1 MLAVNTTAGTRTR
14 VYVRKRVSRSTMDR
28 FRKIE
33 EGSTLLFERDNEHE
47 RNFYIRI
54 FKRIIRNNSSNR
66 VSRRSGVDGA
76 ATFVGTMEKSAVRN
90 GITWKL
96 VGYIERDI
104 GRSWSI
110 QWVHLVELLEG
121 SSGKGEGIVPVHRRV
136 PATNRGCIIHSLGYT
151 RTGIALRPLCVCVVS
166 EQYRHAK
173 VARPRRMRFTS
184 KLPRLQPGYRG
195 ACTPPVDPSRTR
207 AVDLV
212 SSS

>member
-1 MLAVNTTAGTRTR
+1 M
-14 VYVRKRVSRSTMDR
+14 
-28 FRKIE
+28 
-33 EGSTLLFERDNEHE
+33 
-47 RNFYIRI
+47 
-54 FKRIIRNNSSNR
+54 
-66 VSRRSGVDGA
+66 
-76 ATFVGTMEKSAVRN
+76 VGTMEKPAERN

-121 SSGKGEGIVPVHRRV
+121 SDGKDERARAGRIVLVHRRV

-195 ACTPPVDPSRTR
+195 LHARAFTWILSPSRINR
-207 AVDLV
+207 
-212 SSS
+212 

>member
-1 MLAVNTTAGTRTR
+1 MSHRWRDDG
-14 VYVRKRVSRSTMDR
+14 
-28 FRKIE
+28 KISGAE
-33 EGSTLLFERDNEHE
+33 W
-47 RNFYIRI
+47 
-54 FKRIIRNNSSNR
+54 NN
-66 VSRRSGVDGA
+66 V
-76 ATFVGTMEKSAVRN
+76 E
-90 GITWKL
+90 I

-121 SSGKGEGIVPVHRRV
+121 RKGRMGRTRGRGARRIVLVHRRV

-195 ACTPPVDPSRTR
+195 LRARFYTPPAHPLALPNPNQPVIRVT
-207 AVDLV
+207 V
-212 SSS
+212 

>member
-1 MLAVNTTAGTRTR
+1 M
-14 VYVRKRVSRSTMDR
+14 
-28 FRKIE
+28 
-33 EGSTLLFERDNEHE
+33 
-47 RNFYIRI
+47 
-54 FKRIIRNNSSNR
+54 
-66 VSRRSGVDGA
+66 
-76 ATFVGTMEKSAVRN
+76 VGTMEKPAERN

-96 VGYIERDI
+96 VEYIERDI

-121 SSGKGEGIVPVHRRV
+121 SDGKDERARAGRIVLVHRRV

-195 ACTPPVDPSRTR
+195 LHARAFTWILSPSRINR
-207 AVDLV
+207 
-212 SSS
+212 